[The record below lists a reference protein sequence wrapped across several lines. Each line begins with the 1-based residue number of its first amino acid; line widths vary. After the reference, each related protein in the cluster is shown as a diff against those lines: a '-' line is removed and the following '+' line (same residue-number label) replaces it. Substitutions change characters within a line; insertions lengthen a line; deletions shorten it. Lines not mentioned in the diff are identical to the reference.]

1 MIPDLFSLSGKR
13 ALVTGG
19 GRGLGFEIAKVLALA
34 GASVQ
39 INGRDQERLEEAVAR
54 ICEGGGEASALA
66 FDVTD
71 QDSISNFFQD
81 VESSP
86 DILVN
91 NVGARNRRPLQEL
104 SPSDVRAMLEANLV
118 AAFEFSRQSARAM
131 AVKGWGRIINI
142 TSIAGPRARAGDA
155 AYTASK
161 GGLEALTRALAAE
174 LGPDG
179 ITVNAISPGY
189 FATETNANM
198 VDDPDVIAFLCGHSA
213 LGRWGRPDEIAG
225 AALFLASDAASYVT
239 GQVIT
244 VDGGMTS
251 LF

>member
-1 MIPDLFSLSGKR
+1 MLELFSIEGKR
-13 ALVTGG
+13 ALVTGAAQ
-19 GRGLGFEIAKVLALA
+19 GLGFEIAKVLALA
-34 GASVQ
+34 GASVLV
-39 INGRDQERLEEAVAR
+39 NGRDEARLQRAVTKIQES
-54 ICEGGGEASALA
+54 GGDASVLA

-71 QDSISNFFQD
+71 QASVSAVFQGAGSN
-81 VESSP
+81 V

-91 NVGARNRRPLQEL
+91 NVGARNRRPLQDL
-104 SPSDVRAMLEANLV
+104 APADVRAMLEANLV
-118 AAFEFSRQSARAM
+118 AAFELSRRAAQSM
-131 AVKGWGRIINI
+131 ASRRWGRIINI

-174 LGPDG
+174 LGPQG

-189 FATETNANM
+189 FATETNAAM
-198 VDDPDVIAFLCGHSA
+198 VDDPEVMAFLRDHSS
-213 LGRWGRPDEIAG
+213 LGRWGRPEEIAG
-225 AALFLASDAASYVT
+225 AALFLASEAASYVT